1 MENFSPNQIKTVNE
15 AVAISEEVVCNFYK
29 MSTNQWLRHRYD
41 VKTLSDLADSE
52 IIHGPFAQ
60 IIRYKGWPKDTTLGS
75 STYDFYK
82 ICIQDHAIISALNGS
97 SVLKLFPFALY
108 IITHELVHIVRFA
121 KFLIGF
127 DVSSEE
133 KLKEEA
139 KVHEKTHEILS
150 PLQVSGMK
158 NAFEFYKNWRNPLEK
173 ISI

>member
-1 MENFSPNQIKTVNE
+1 MEKFSPGQIKTVNE
-15 AVAISEEVVCNFYK
+15 AVATSEEVVCNFYK

-41 VKTLSDLADSE
+41 VKTLADLDHSE

-60 IIRYKGWPKDTTLGS
+60 IVRYRGRPKDTTLGS

-82 ICIQDHAIISALNGS
+82 ICIQDHAIISALNRS

-127 DVSSEE
+127 DVSPDE

-139 KVHEKTHEILS
+139 TVHEKTHEILS
-150 PLQVSGMK
+150 PLQVAGME
-158 NAFEFYKNWRNPLEK
+158 NAFEFYENWRKPLEK
-173 ISI
+173 MRI

>member
-1 MENFSPNQIKTVNE
+1 MRKFSPGQIKTVNE

-41 VKTLSDLADSE
+41 IKTLDDLANGE

-60 IIRYKGWPKDTTLGS
+60 IVRYRGRPKYSTLGS

-82 ICIQDHAIISALNGS
+82 ICIQDHAILEALDRS
-97 SVLKLFPFALY
+97 PFLKLFPFALY
-108 IITHELVHIVRFA
+108 IMTHELVHIVRFS
-121 KFLIGF
+121 KFLTGF
-127 DVSSEE
+127 DASSAE

-150 PLQVSGMK
+150 PLQVPGME
-158 NAFEFYKNWRNPLEK
+158 NAFKFYENWRKPLEGMR
-173 ISI
+173 I